1 MSAQLGNGSVTFG
14 DGSVQTTKTPTIVSA
29 FTNDSNYTT
38 ISAVSATYAT
48 KATAVASMTCGGS
61 ANINIYYYDVNG
73 NYIGQAN
80 GNCNCNC

>member
-38 ISAVSATYAT
+38 VSAVSATYAT
-48 KATAVASMTCGGS
+48 KVAAVHSMT
-61 ANINIYYYDVNG
+61 
-73 NYIGQAN
+73 
-80 GNCNCNC
+80 